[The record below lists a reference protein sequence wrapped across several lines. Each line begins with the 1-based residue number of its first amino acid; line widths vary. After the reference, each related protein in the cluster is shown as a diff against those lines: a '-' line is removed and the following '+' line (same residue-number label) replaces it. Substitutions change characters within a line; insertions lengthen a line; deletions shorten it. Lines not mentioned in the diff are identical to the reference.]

1 MPNVATFRRTQTTST
16 LDREFYPPGTV
27 IPADQAIR
35 DIENRVI
42 RREDAVIVNGNQVF
56 HRLDDAVRSC
66 DVCNTAALA
75 SDLRPLFRVGA
86 GTAPAQTCHSCR
98 VDAWSCGEC
107 SAQVASSVHASYLTN
122 GRIRTDTY
130 ETVSRDY
137 TPMCPRCAERERL
150 RHSDDL
156 YGRILSYS
164 DRRVGNIPSED
175 NTSMLYGLEVE
186 CCAVGGPRAEDVVSA
201 LHNLTGG
208 GYYVTKHDG
217 SLDNGFEIVTRPD
230 SMATHRAEWSK
241 IFAAIGGSD
250 YLQRHLRSW
259 DVPRQ
264 CCGIHCHIDKSQLS
278 ALELGKL
285 LVWLNHPDN
294 REFIIKVAGR
304 QPNSYTSFSSNLKVV
319 DGRRLKNGRSEA
331 RYMALNV
338 QANTAEFRIFRGTL
352 NPEAFG
358 KNLDFVEASVEW
370 TSLGSGCSLQDIR
383 VPAFIAFVKE
393 RRNRFPELWKHIV
406 RWGYAPADKKQA
418 R

>member
-1 MPNVATFRRTQTTST
+1 MLFRS
-16 LDREFYPPGTV
+16 
-27 IPADQAIR
+27 
-35 DIENRVI
+35 
-42 RREDAVIVNGNQVF
+42 
-56 HRLDDAVRSC
+56 
-66 DVCNTAALA
+66 AALGGA
-75 SDLRPLFRVGA
+75 LRGQVL
-86 GTAPAQTCHSCR
+86 APRDH
-98 VDAWSCGEC
+98 
-107 SAQVASSVHASYLTN
+107 VHAE
-122 GRIRTDTY
+122 RAPD
-130 ETVSRDY
+130 
-137 TPMCPRCAERERL
+137 PRHLPAEVAQADHAQRAPLQPDSQRRL
-150 RHSDDL
+150 PL
-156 YGRILSYS
+156 PGAC
-164 DRRVGNIPSED
+164 RRV
-175 NTSMLYGLEVE
+175 L
-186 CCAVGGPRAEDVVSA
+186 A
-201 LHNLTGG
+201 
-208 GYYVTKHDG
+208 
-217 SLDNGFEIVTRPD
+217 
-230 SMATHRAEWSK
+230 
-241 IFAAIGGSD
+241 
-250 YLQRHLRSW
+250 W

-331 RYMALNV
+331 RYVALNV